1 MLPSP
6 LGAGER
12 GGGGEKS
19 EGRKPVPWQPP
30 GPRVQSGPGLSRWK
44 LASPDPP
51 GLRDLWERSQPLR
64 HPPGPRLRD
73 PSRAHQPL
81 DPVFLLEPHP
91 PPQGLSVKACSP
103 PRALTPGP
111 LTRGRNRI
119 NVCMDFRS
127 HGVWWCSWC
136 LVRLHAQLPPGSGLP
151 LIGEAEME
159 PCSSSRKPSPA
170 VPGPVTLLAP
180 LGLCD
185 GGGGDPVL

>member
-6 LGAGER
+6 LGAGEP
-12 GGGGEKS
+12 GGGGEVGGPEAGTLAATRTES
-19 EGRKPVPWQPP
+19 PVWP
-30 GPRVQSGPGLSRWK
+30 GPSGWK

-51 GLRDLWERSQPLR
+51 GLRDLWGRSQPLR

-81 DPVFLLEPHP
+81 DPVFLLEPRP

-127 HGVWWCSWC
+127 RGVWWCSWC
-136 LVRLHAQLPPGSGLP
+136 LVRLHTQLPPGSGLP
-151 LIGEAEME
+151 PNWGSGNGTLFIF
-159 PCSSSRKPSPA
+159 PKTISCSPPA
-170 VPGPVTLLAP
+170 RHVSGP
-180 LGLCD
+180 LGALRWWRW
-185 GGGGDPVL
+185 